1 MKTQESI
8 NHKFKKDL
16 KQMIAWRSL
25 PFLLLFLIL
34 LPPYLLTA
42 FWLLYVSRHN
52 TLQFYYWVP
61 LNNMLRHPPSY
72 VFGAALWFCIIQI
85 MIWIWHL

>member
-1 MKTQESI
+1 MKTRESI
-8 NHKFKKDL
+8 DYKFKKDL

-25 PFLLLFLIL
+25 PYLLLYLLLFPAYLI
-34 LPPYLLTA
+34 TA
-42 FWLLYVSRHN
+42 FWLMYVSRHN

-72 VFGAALWFCIIQI
+72 LFGTALWFGIIQMI
-85 MIWIWHL
+85 MWICRL